1 MSEHH
6 PQVGA
11 AHILDGNCHLG
22 EEREGVKQSAAGARG
37 RDYTWRR
44 EHHRRPDLY
53 ERHIL
58 SPAED

>member
-11 AHILDGNCHLG
+11 AHVLNGNRHLG
-22 EEREGVKQSAAGARG
+22 EEREGVKREDEITRG
-37 RDYTWRR
+37 SRR
-44 EHHRRPDLY
+44 HRRPDLY